1 MRVNLSTQIP
11 AEDTMIHHMSIP
23 AHDPLRVAKVLAEL
37 TGGRY
42 FAFPVAPGAYM
53 TIIGDAHGTAIEVLP
68 REQAWVPGA
77 KEVETAPVAPTGRYS
92 GFHVA
97 LSVPV
102 SREVI
107 QEVGLREGW
116 LVRDCDRG
124 PFQLIELWVENDVLL
139 ELLTVEMAPTYL
151 EFLQPDS
158 YGAGLEGVRQ
168 PLAVAG

>member
-1 MRVNLSTQIP
+1 
-11 AEDTMIHHMSIP
+11 MIHHISLP

-42 FAFPVAPGAYM
+42 FAFPITPGAYM

-68 REQAWVPGA
+68 RETAWVPGA
-77 KEVETAPVAPTGRYS
+77 TEAETAPVAPGDRFS

-102 SREVI
+102 SRETI

-116 LVRDCDRG
+116 LVRACDRG
-124 PFQLIELWVENDVLL
+124 PFQLLEPWVENDVLI
-139 ELLTVEMAPTYL
+139 ELLTAETAPTYL
-151 EFLQPDS
+151 EFVQPDR
-158 YGAGLEGVRQ
+158 YGAWLESVRQ
-168 PLAVAG
+168 PLAIAN